1 MSSKNNKLV
10 LKNSSL
16 CEDDETSIFTVRSIK
31 NNEIINDGEV
41 IELINKNGI
50 VIFSNNE
57 IPKSSESNFFPSI
70 QPVKTGY
77 FQVQILLWSEDAWNT
92 QEKEKKNKIIIKKV
106 IRTVKP
112 DALQEKSIVE
122 SKPLKLPTEKTELLK
137 PKTVGVDSK
146 VKKIVRAVKPS
157 VVKETENVPKFT
169 GIQIKPT
176 VKKNN
181 KSTT

>member
-1 MSSKNNKLV
+1 MKYLNLV
-10 LKNSSL
+10 NP
-16 CEDDETSIFTVRSIK
+16 I
-31 NNEIINDGEV
+31 
-41 IELINKNGI
+41 
-50 VIFSNNE
+50 
-57 IPKSSESNFFPSI
+57 FFPSI

-146 VKKIVRAVKPS
+146 K
-157 VVKETENVPKFT
+157 
-169 GIQIKPT
+169 
-176 VKKNN
+176 
-181 KSTT
+181 